1 VAAIQMKISYLGNTN
16 YSIKYT
22 YSGNEHDDDIEMEDN
37 DVHIQDDSNLASS
50 EGEGEDILENMEK

>member
-1 VAAIQMKISYLGNTN
+1 MKISYLGNTN